1 MTKRPS
7 VMEDLDAAS
16 EMLGKGRFDGVLR
29 LLTPLPDASAT
40 RDRLLG
46 AAYLGKRD
54 LPSAFHHLREALVK
68 APGHPQALFDLG
80 RAHLA
85 AADAFTAVGV
95 FEALTAS
102 APDMP
107 GLPAALAS
115 AYRRD
120 ARYADAIRTADAAM
134 EQSGASIDLLYEKA
148 VSQHALGD
156 AKGALASHDALLAL
170 DPEHAASWF
179 VSHASALSV
188 RGLDD
193 AVARLRRAVACP
205 GANGRYWASLC
216 VYAFLSGRNDEARTI
231 HAERIAKH
239 PKRQPLVDSVRAL
252 LPHLAPDHKLFGV
265 SAELLRHALNEASLP
280 GMVLEFGVRRGT
292 SINHLAKIAGQ
303 TVHGF
308 DSFEGLPEAWIN
320 APQGVLT
327 TGAQL
332 PPVRDNVVLHAGWFD
347 DTLPAFLA
355 HMPDEP
361 LRFAN
366 IDSDIYSSA
375 RTVLTLL
382 AGRMR
387 PGTVLVFD
395 EFIGNRNWRHDE
407 FKAFA
412 EFAAEHDV
420 VFSYIALSPATKQ
433 VALRLTRIG
442 GRSLP

>member
-1 MTKRPS
+1 MTNSAS
-7 VMEDLDAAS
+7 VVADLTAAG
-16 EMLGKGRFDGVLR
+16 EMLDKGRFDSVLR
-29 LLTPLPDASAT
+29 LLIPLADASAT

-54 LPSAFHHLREALVK
+54 LTRAFLHLHEALAK
-68 APGHPQALFDLG
+68 APGQPQALFDLG

-95 FEALTAS
+95 FEGLITS
-102 APDMP
+102 TPDFP

-120 ARYADAIRTADAAM
+120 ARYADAIQTADAAM
-134 EQSGASIDLLYEKA
+134 ALNGVSVDLLYEKA

-156 AKGALASHDALLAL
+156 AKGALASHDALLAM

-188 RGLDD
+188 HGLDE
-193 AVARLRRAVACP
+193 AVARLHRAVACP

-216 VYAFLSGRNDEARTI
+216 VYALLSGRLDEAQTI

-239 PKRQPLVDSVRAL
+239 PKRQALVDSVRAL
-252 LPHLAPDHKLFGV
+252 LPHLSPAHRLFGV
-265 SAELLRHALNEASLP
+265 SAELLRYALNEATMP

-292 SINHLAKIAGQ
+292 SINHLAEIAGQ

-308 DSFEGLPEAWIN
+308 DSFEGLPEAWVN

-327 TGAQL
+327 TGTQL

-347 DTLPAFLA
+347 DTLPAFLS
-355 HMPDEP
+355 HMPDAP
-361 LRFAN
+361 LRFVN

-375 RTVLTLL
+375 KTVLTLL
-382 AGRMR
+382 AGRMQ

-407 FKAFA
+407 FKAFE
-412 EFAAEHDV
+412 EFAAEHDA
-420 VFSYIALSPATKQ
+420 VFTYIALSPATKQ

-442 GRSLP
+442 GRS

>member
-1 MTKRPS
+1 MTTSTS
-7 VMEDLDAAS
+7 VAEDLTAAGD
-16 EMLGKGRFDGVLR
+16 MLAKGRFDSVLR
-29 LLTPLPDASAT
+29 LLTPLADASAN

-54 LPSAFHHLREALVK
+54 LTRAFHSLREALAK
-68 APGHPQALFDLG
+68 EPDQPQALFDLG
-80 RAHLA
+80 RTYMA

-95 FEALTAS
+95 FEALAVST
-102 APDMP
+102 PDFP

-120 ARYADAIRTADAAM
+120 ARYADAIRITDTEIAR
-134 EQSGASIDLLYEKA
+134 SGISVDLLYEKA

-156 AKGALASHDALLAL
+156 PAGALASHDALLAL

-193 AVARLRRAVACP
+193 AVTRLHRAVACS
-205 GANGRYWASLC
+205 GANGRYWASIC
-216 VYAFLSGRNDEARTI
+216 VYALLSGRRDEAQTI

-239 PKRQPLVDSVRAL
+239 PKRQALVDSVRAL
-252 LPHLAPDHKLFGV
+252 LPHLSPTYRLFGV
-265 SAELLRHALNEASLP
+265 SAELLRYALSEAAAP

-292 SINHLAKIAGQ
+292 SINHLAEIAGQ

-308 DSFEGLPEAWIN
+308 DSFEGLPEAWVN

-327 TGAQL
+327 TGTQL

-361 LRFAN
+361 LRFVN

-375 RTVLTLL
+375 KTVLTLL
-382 AGRMR
+382 AGRMQ
-387 PGTVLVFD
+387 PGSVLVFD

-412 EFAAEHDV
+412 EFAVEHDV
-420 VFSYIALSPATKQ
+420 LFQYIALSPATKQ